1 MNYSGKH
8 YHYQGIGKK
17 ETLMHI
23 GVCTIQLY
31 MHSSRSLKDK
41 RQILRSIT
49 DRLRQKFNVT
59 VAEIE
64 NNDSWN
70 TATLGI
76 VCLSNDRKFTNELIS
91 KTITF
96 VNSSRLP
103 AEVLDISTE
112 IISGSN

>member
-1 MNYSGKH
+1 
-8 YHYQGIGKK
+8 
-17 ETLMHI
+17 MHI

-49 DRLRQKFNVT
+49 DRLRQKFNVS

-96 VNSSRLP
+96 VNSSGLP

-112 IISGSN
+112 IISGSD